1 LNVAGNRP
9 LKPAQPEL
17 SLAEVF
23 SGLPETELLVDTVLL
38 RQGEES
44 QFAYLL
50 KSGRVSV
57 LAETKFG
64 TVTLATREAPQ
75 LIGEIGVLS
84 GLPRTASIVAAC
96 PITVVKVSRPELF
109 EIGRRNPP
117 LLLTVITQL
126 GRQIDAVNKTVGLY
140 TSALSALE
148 QREFDPAILEE
159 LVHPPP
165 QLAEFSSAFQRFARQ
180 ITDKR
185 RQEDELAG
193 AAIIQKSFLPKPAAL
208 KVAGGRIELHA
219 AMRPARDVG
228 GDFYDYFMLD
238 DDHLAVCIG
247 DICGKGISASIF
259 MSVVITTLRT
269 AAREEADVGAIM
281 ARANAILAR
290 DNAACMFATVF
301 FAVVELGTGRI
312 DYCNCGH
319 NPPYLIGRD
328 GALASLP
335 ATGLPMGLYGEI
347 EPRAAQTL
355 LDPGAMLV
363 LFTDGVTE
371 AMNARAEE
379 FGEAALAEVLKNQQ
393 GVASSRLVSDVFSAV
408 DQFADGA
415 EQADDITLL
424 ALKRPG

>member
-1 LNVAGNRP
+1 
-9 LKPAQPEL
+9 LKQTQPEL
-17 SLAEVF
+17 SLAEIF
-23 SGLPETELLVDTVLL
+23 SGLAETVLPVETVLL
-38 RQGEES
+38 RQGEDS
-44 QFAYLL
+44 QFAYYL

-84 GLPRTASIVAAC
+84 GLPRTASIKAAT
-96 PITVVKVSRPELF
+96 PITVVKVSAAELF
-109 EIGRRNPP
+109 EIGRENPP
-117 LLLTVITQL
+117 LLLAVIAQL

-140 TSALSALE
+140 TSALGALE
-148 QREFDPAILEE
+148 QREFDPSILEE
-159 LVHPPP
+159 LAHPPP

-185 RQEDELAG
+185 RQQDELAG
-193 AAIIQKSFLPKPAAL
+193 ATIIQKSFLPKKAIIKPAT
-208 KVAGGRIELHA
+208 GRVDLHA
-219 AMRPARDVG
+219 EMRPARDVG

-238 DDHLAVCIG
+238 DDRLAICIG

-269 AAREEADVGAIM
+269 AAREEKDVASIM
-281 ARANAILAR
+281 SRANAILSR

-301 FAVVELGTGRI
+301 FAVVELKSGKI
-312 DYCNCGH
+312 AYCNCGH
-319 NPPYLIGRD
+319 NPPSLIDGSGRVTN
-328 GALASLP
+328 LNT
-335 ATGLPMGLYGEI
+335 TGLPMGLYGDI
-347 EPRAAQTL
+347 NPRAAEATMQ
-355 LDPGAMLV
+355 PGDMLV

-371 AMNARAEE
+371 AMNLRSEE
-379 FGEAALAEVLKNQQ
+379 YGEEALVSVLSGSQAKDSAQ
-393 GVASSRLVSDVFSAV
+393 VVSDVFKSV

-424 ALKRPG
+424 VLKRRGAASH

>member
-1 LNVAGNRP
+1 LNNV
-9 LKPAQPEL
+9 QPEL
-17 SLAEVF
+17 SLAEIF
-23 SGLPETELLVDTVLL
+23 SGLPETELPVDSVLL
-38 RQGEES
+38 RQGEDS
-44 QFAYLL
+44 HFAYYL
-50 KSGRVSV
+50 KSGRVLV

-84 GLPRTASIVAAC
+84 GLPRTASIVAASA
-96 PITVVKVSRPELF
+96 ITVIKISDAKLF
-109 EIGRRNPP
+109 EIGRKNPP
-117 LLLTVITQL
+117 LLLAVIAQL

-140 TSALSALE
+140 TSALAALE

-159 LVHPPP
+159 LAHPPP

-185 RQEDELAG
+185 RQQDELAG
-193 AAIIQKSFLPKPAAL
+193 AAIIQKSFLPKQAAI
-208 KVAGGRIELHA
+208 KGVAGRIDLHA

-238 DDHLAVCIG
+238 DDRLVVCIG

-269 AAREEADVGAIM
+269 AAREEREVAAIM
-281 ARANAILAR
+281 ARANAILSR

-301 FAVVELGTGRI
+301 FALIDLKSGHV

-319 NPPYLIGRD
+319 NPPYLLD
-328 GALASLP
+328 GSGQARSLV

-347 EPRAAQTL
+347 A
-355 LDPGAMLV
+355 PGSAETSLQIGDMLV

-371 AMNARAEE
+371 AMNNSNEE
-379 FGEAALAEVLKNQQ
+379 FGEDALLETLKAKHLCSGAQL
-393 GVASSRLVSDVFSAV
+393 VADIFAAV
-408 DQFADGA
+408 DQFAGGA

-424 ALKRPG
+424 ALKRTQ

>member
-1 LNVAGNRP
+1 MKQART
-9 LKPAQPEL
+9 EL
-17 SLAEVF
+17 SLAEIF
-23 SGLPETELLVDTVLL
+23 SGLPDIDFPVDAVLL
-38 RQGEES
+38 RQGETSE
-44 QFAYLL
+44 FAYYL
-50 KSGRVSV
+50 KSGSVSV

-75 LIGEIGVLS
+75 LIGEIGVLAQ
-84 GLPRTASIVAAC
+84 LPRTASMKALTPVK
-96 PITVVKVSRPELF
+96 VVKISGEQLLD
-109 EIGRRNPP
+109 IGRQNPT
-117 LLLTVITQL
+117 LLLTVIAQL

-140 TSALSALE
+140 TTALGALE

-159 LVHPPP
+159 LAHPPP
-165 QLAEFSSAFQRFARQ
+165 QLAEFSSAFRRFARQ

-185 RQEDELAG
+185 RQQDELAG
-193 AAIIQKSFLPKPAAL
+193 AAIIQKSFLPKTAAL
-208 KVAGGRIELHA
+208 KGAGERIELHA

-238 DDHLAVCIG
+238 DDHLAVCVG

-269 AAREEADVGAIM
+269 AAREEADVAAIM
-281 ARANAILAR
+281 TRANAILAR

-301 FAVVELGTGRI
+301 FAKVNLGTGQI

-319 NPPYLIGRD
+319 NPPYLIGSD
-328 GALASLP
+328 GQLTSLP

-347 EPRAAQTL
+347 A
-355 LDPGAMLV
+355 PGAALTMLPPGGTLV

-379 FGEAALAEVLKNQQ
+379 FGEDALVLALGHKQDVTSAQLVLEV
-393 GVASSRLVSDVFSAV
+393 FTAV

-415 EQADDITLL
+415 EQADDITLV
-424 ALKRPG
+424 ALRRPA